1 MPNGELQTSR
11 KFDSVC
17 HPSVSVVQEARSVCA
32 STNFCFFFFFS
43 LKPRFH
49 IYFLLRAEIR
59 FKVLAEL
66 VEENAYESRQTSKG
80 QPIVSLLML
89 KGTIT

>member
-1 MPNGELQTSR
+1 MASSKRVENSTRYVIHLFLSSKKLAAFAQALT
-11 KFDSVC
+11 
-17 HPSVSVVQEARSVCA
+17 SVSS
-32 STNFCFFFFFS
+32 FFFS